1 MLRVT
6 LDSSAYISALQ
17 FNGRAARLLR
27 MAADADIEIA
37 ISEPIIA
44 EVIGVLRERFGWDGY
59 RLHAERERIRSITK
73 LVTPSETLHVID
85 YDPPDNRILEC
96 AAEAGSEFI
105 VSEDKDLLRLKE
117 HGNARIIRPA
127 EMLDIA
133 QGKRER
139 APGR

>member
-27 MAADADIEIA
+27 MAADNDIEIA

-59 RLHAERERIRSITK
+59 RLHAERERIKSITRF
-73 LVTPSETLHVID
+73 VTPSGTLEVID

-105 VSEDKDLLRLKE
+105 VSEDKDLQRLKE
-117 HGNARIIRPA
+117 HGNARIIRAA
-127 EMLDIA
+127 EMLDIV

-139 APGR
+139 TSGR

>member
-6 LDSSAYISALQ
+6 LDSNAYISALQ

-27 MAADADIEIA
+27 MAADNEIEIA

-44 EVIGVLRERFGWDGY
+44 EVIGVPGERFGWDGY
-59 RLHAERERIRSITK
+59 RLHAERERIKSITTY
-73 LVTPSETLHVID
+73 VTPSETLNVTD

-117 HGNARIIRPA
+117 HGERPHC
-127 EMLDIA
+127 
-133 QGKRER
+133 QS
-139 APGR
+139 GRKC

>member
-6 LDSSAYISALQ
+6 LDSNAYISALQ

-27 MAADADIEIA
+27 MAADNDIEIA

-44 EVIGVLRERFGWDGY
+44 EVIGVLRDRFGWDGY
-59 RLHAERERIRSITK
+59 RLHAGRERIKSITK
-73 LVTPSETLHVID
+73 FVMPSETLDVIA

-105 VSEDKDLLRLKE
+105 VSEDKDLLRLGE
-117 HGNARIIRPA
+117 HGNVRIIRVA

-133 QGKRER
+133 QGKRKRTPE
-139 APGR
+139 